1 MFNCNDM
8 LQFAVQMKRLMIV
21 FSAALLS
28 YSVLCSEGAEARPA
42 IREAARLPAAISPNN
57 KGVPFEL
64 DGILSFSLKHSLRV
78 FVIKD
83 ESGIAILHSN
93 AQSVPAKLLPGDRIR
108 ASGII
113 NWNDEINSH
122 IAECKKITVIG
133 HNANVEYETVSVP
146 ELLEGHHDNHLVQL
160 TGIVRD
166 AFIDEVDPSCAFLV
180 LQNGRD
186 TLYSYFIAQE
196 PPHAWL
202 SNLVGAEI
210 SLKGLCS
217 SDITSPRYYIGR
229 CILFSGRD
237 SISVIHPAPS
247 DPFDVPPLTFNR
259 EDHAAA
265 ISGMARRRASGRTI
279 AVWHGDRILL
289 RTPENCIVRIDLAE
303 RNPPPYGTSIE
314 AVGNPETDLYRLNLS
329 HAIWRTNAMPIEAEA
344 PPQDITAQQII
355 NDSKGKPAMQTR
367 YHGKAIRL
375 RGIVRSLPSPG
386 YSDGRLALECDKHV
400 VPVDAS
406 SCPSALEGVEI
417 GCKLDVSG
425 TCLIETENWRP
436 NAPFPR
442 IKGFSVIVRTRE
454 DVHILSR
461 PPWWTT
467 GRLMTVIGALL
478 VVIGGIVI
486 WNRSLNRLAER
497 RGRELLREQIEH
509 VKSDLKVEERTRLA
523 VELHDSLAQNLT
535 GVSMEI
541 EAAKELKGN
550 APADMLSHLNFA
562 ARTLMSCRNELRNC
576 LWDLRSQALE
586 EKSMDKAIERTLLPY
601 VNDSRIAVRF
611 NVPRTRLSDNT
622 AHMLLC
628 IIRELVLNAIRHGN
642 ASNIRVSGVLDGGEL
657 KFSVRDNGSGFDPE
671 NSLGVLQGHFGLQ
684 GIRERVEQ
692 LGGTLH
698 IGSAIGS
705 GTRVAIS
712 IKVPHLQ

>member
-1 MFNCNDM
+1 
-8 LQFAVQMKRLMIV
+8 MKRIV
-21 FSAALLS
+21 IIFSAVLLS
-28 YSVLCSEGAEARPA
+28 CSAICSNGVEATHV
-42 IREAARLPAAISPNN
+42 IRDAARLRASICSSN

-64 DGILSFSLKHSLRV
+64 DGVLSFTLKHSLLV
-78 FVIKD
+78 YVIKD
-83 ESGIAILHSN
+83 ESGVAILYSK
-93 AQSVPAKLLPGDRIR
+93 VPNGPTRLLPGDRIR
-108 ASGII
+108 ATGII
-113 NWNDEINSH
+113 TRNDEINSH
-122 IAECKKITVIG
+122 IAECMEITVIG
-133 HNANVEYETVSVP
+133 HNANIEYETVSVP
-146 ELLEGHHDNHLVQL
+146 ALLEGHHDNHLVRL

-166 AFIDEVDPSCAFLV
+166 AFIDEVDPTCVFLV

-186 TLYSYFIAQE
+186 TIYSYFISQK
-196 PPHAWL
+196 PPRAWL
-202 SNLVGAEI
+202 GNLVGAEI

-229 CILFSGRD
+229 CILVSGRD

-265 ISGMARRRASGRTI
+265 ISGMARRRASGRVI
-279 AVWHGDRILL
+279 AIWHGDRILL
-289 RTPENCIVRIDLAE
+289 RTPEDCIVRIDLAE
-303 RNPPPYGTSIE
+303 RKPPPYGASIE

-329 HAIWRTNAMPIEAEA
+329 QAIWRTNAMPTETEA
-344 PPQDITAQQII
+344 PPQNITAQQII

-386 YSDGRLALECDKHV
+386 YSDGRLALECDKHI
-400 VPVDAS
+400 VPIYAS
-406 SCPSALEGVEI
+406 SCQSALEGVEI
-417 GCKLDVSG
+417 GCELDVSG

-436 NAPFPR
+436 NAPFPH
-442 IKGFSVIVRTRE
+442 IEGFSVIVRTSD
-454 DVHILSR
+454 DVHVISR

-467 GRLMTVIGALL
+467 GRLMAVIGALL
-478 VVIGGIVI
+478 VVIGGIIV

-497 RGRELLREQIEH
+497 RGHQLLREQIEH

-523 VELHDSLAQNLT
+523 VELHDSLAQSLT

-601 VNDSRIAVRF
+601 VNDSSIAVRF
-611 NVPRTRLSDNT
+611 NMPRTRLSDNT

-642 ASNIRVSGVLDGGEL
+642 ASNIRISGVLDGGEL
-657 KFSVRDNGSGFDPE
+657 KFSVRDNGSGFDPDDYP
-671 NSLGVLQGHFGLQ
+671 GVLQGHFGLQ
-684 GIRERVEQ
+684 GIQERVEQ

-698 IGSAIGS
+698 IESAIGS

-712 IKVPHLQ
+712 IKVPQQK

>member
-1 MFNCNDM
+1 
-8 LQFAVQMKRLMIV
+8 MKFIMIAISASLLF
-21 FSAALLS
+21 FSAT
-28 YSVLCSEGAEARPA
+28 CSDGAGARPA
-42 IREAARLPAAISPNN
+42 IRDAAILPASISPDN

-64 DGILSFSLKHSLRV
+64 DGVLSFASKHILHV
-78 FVIKD
+78 YVIKD
-83 ESGIAILHSN
+83 KSGAAILHSKIQN
-93 AQSVPAKLLPGDRIR
+93 GPTRLLPGDRIH
-108 ASGII
+108 ATGII
-113 NWNDEINSH
+113 NWNDDINSH
-122 IAECKKITVIG
+122 IAECREITVIG
-133 HNANVEYETVSVP
+133 HDTDIEYETVSVP
-146 ELLEGHHDNHLVQL
+146 ALLEGLHDNRLVQL

-166 AFIDEVDPSCAFLV
+166 AFIDEVDPSCVFLV

-186 TLYSYFIAQE
+186 TIYSYFISQN

-202 SNLVGAEI
+202 SDLVGAEI
-210 SLKGLCS
+210 FLKGLCS

-229 CILFSGRD
+229 CILFSGQD

-247 DPFDVPPLTFNR
+247 DPFDVPLLTFNH

-265 ISGMARRRASGRTI
+265 ISGMARRRAYGRTI

-289 RTPENCIVRIDLAE
+289 RTPENHIVRIDLAE
-303 RNPPPYGTSIE
+303 HKPPPYGLGIE

-329 HAIWRTNAMPIEAEA
+329 HAIWRTNAMPVEAEA

-355 NDSKGKPAMQTR
+355 NDSKGKSAVQTR

-375 RGIVRSLPSPG
+375 RGIVRSIPSSDN
-386 YSDGRLALECDKHV
+386 SDGRIALECGKHI

-406 SCPSALEGVEI
+406 SCPSALESVEI
-417 GCKLDVSG
+417 GCELDVSG

-442 IKGFSVIVRTRE
+442 IEGFSIIVRTRK
-454 DVHILSR
+454 DVRILSR
-461 PPWWTT
+461 PTWWTT

-523 VELHDSLAQNLT
+523 VELHDSLAQSLT

-541 EAAKELKGN
+541 ETAKELKGD

-562 ARTLMSCRNELRNC
+562 AQTLMSCRNELRNC

-611 NVPRTRLSDNT
+611 NTPRTRLSDNT
-622 AHMLLC
+622 AHMILC

-642 ASNIRVSGVLDGGEL
+642 ASNIRVSGVLDGSEL
-657 KFSVRDNGSGFDPE
+657 KFSVRDDGCGFNPE
-671 NSLGVLQGHFGLQ
+671 NSPGVQHGHFGLQ
-684 GIRERVEQ
+684 GIRERVDQ

-698 IGSAIGS
+698 IESAIGS
-705 GTRVAIS
+705 GTHVVIS
-712 IKVPHLQ
+712 IKVPHQK